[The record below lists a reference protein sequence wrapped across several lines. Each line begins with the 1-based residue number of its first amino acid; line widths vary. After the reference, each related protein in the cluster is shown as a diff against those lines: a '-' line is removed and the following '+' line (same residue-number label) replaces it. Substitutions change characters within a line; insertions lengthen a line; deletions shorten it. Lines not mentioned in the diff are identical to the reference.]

1 MGAEAQ
7 SAPPRSMGRCHIY
20 NVPCSRPIAAT
31 VSWFN
36 TVRLGRLVR
45 EPRRPA
51 NTGEKPGNTGPRDR
65 RFARVRGCS
74 VVWREVVGS
83 GRILPITSAHVEL
96 RAFRKLPAWAERD
109 RMMCEISRIAA
120 RPREQGVP
128 YSWIGFIFGAEWL
141 LRHTELRRYIAYAR
155 ADLVQLYGVV
165 GAREIGMRFQIPAR
179 GSAVY
184 SVLTGSLEETVTKGV
199 GLLAEA
205 ATKAEVAKI
214 AAGEDIGSAWS

>member
-1 MGAEAQ
+1 MTQSSLTLEPASTPEEIEAGL
-7 SAPPRSMGRCHIY
+7 A
-20 NVPCSRPIAAT
+20 
-31 VSWFN
+31 
-36 TVRLGRLVR
+36 VR
-45 EPRRPA
+45 EDMYSDYLGLSPRTWPD
-51 NTGEKPGNTGPRDR
+51 EDVRDHEGYLLVLR
-65 RFARVRGCS
+65 DDGK
-74 VVWREVVGS
+74 VVGS

-109 RMMCEISRIAA
+109 RLMCEISRIAA

-165 GAREIGMRFQIPAR
+165 GAREIGVRFQIPAR

-214 AAGEDIGSAWS
+214 AAGEDTGSV